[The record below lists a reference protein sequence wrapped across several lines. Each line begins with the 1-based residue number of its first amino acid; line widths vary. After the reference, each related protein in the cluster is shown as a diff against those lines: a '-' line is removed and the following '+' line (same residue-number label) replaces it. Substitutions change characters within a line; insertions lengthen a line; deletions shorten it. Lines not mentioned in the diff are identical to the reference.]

1 MLRDAARPWAE
12 HDLAGEVKNSRGE
25 NQGITASEHAGA
37 WDRQLSLMTR
47 SPLLKMVLAFLSESG
62 KSSRIFAKNSVKRLT
77 AYPELLR
84 ATGLAVCTPFQ

>member
-62 KSSRIFAKNSVKRLT
+62 KSSRIFAKN
-77 AYPELLR
+77 
-84 ATGLAVCTPFQ
+84 

>member
-37 WDRQLSLMTR
+37 WDRQLS
-47 SPLLKMVLAFLSESG
+47 VLPAARTVVYKVG
-62 KSSRIFAKNSVKRLT
+62 R
-77 AYPELLR
+77 
-84 ATGLAVCTPFQ
+84 Q